1 MSAAMD
7 TDNVFDLPTLGASS
21 DTLKPGARSA
31 EVADLQRN
39 LQKLGFVGIPA
50 NGVYDKVLASI
61 IVMVQRAI
69 MRPETGEVDSFTE
82 ASITRAVSEPGSME
96 ALRIGIAAR
105 EWGQSQGRALAAM
118 PQSVQVVGDDAKP
131 FYMKGEF
138 WVAAAGIAGLFFFLK
153 KTMEP
158 TAVAPIL
165 SGVEP
170 TASGDEDEGVEDPEE
185 FFAGVGDKPR
195 KKRKK
200 RKAKKVEEADDLD
213 GLEDGEV
220 VDVEAKEVPA
230 DAPKA
235 LPEHVPAGDEIPA
248 EVLTPAEEKAAATP
262 AISDAPAPRKR
273 KRRKGPMPK
282 RGPNGAFLPRGRS
295 LADALG
301 EVKPK
306 KRKKRKSRALAES
319 AAGDVD
325 EILGEA
331 GDPEM
336 DD

>member
-50 NGVYDKVLASI
+50 NGVYDKVLAT
-61 IVMVQRAI
+61 IVSLVQKAI

-82 ASITRAVSEPGSME
+82 ASITRAVSDPGSME
-96 ALRIGIAAR
+96 ALRIGLAAR
-105 EWGQSQGRALAAM
+105 EWSQGQGRALAAA
-118 PQSVQVVGDDAKP
+118 PQAVQMIGDDPKP
-131 FYMKGEF
+131 FYLKGEF
-138 WVAAAGIAGLFFFLK
+138 WVAAAGIAGLFFFVK
-153 KTMEP
+153 KAMEP
-158 TAVAPIL
+158 AAPVQPIL

-170 TASGDEDEGVEDPEE
+170 TASDDDGVEDAEE
-185 FFAGVGDKPR
+185 FFAGVGDKPK

-220 VDVEAKEVPA
+220 VDVEVKEVPA
-230 DAPKA
+230 DLPA
-235 LPEHVPAGDEIPA
+235 LPAHEPAADEIPA
-248 EVLTPAEEKAAATP
+248 EVLSPAEEKAAATP
-262 AISDAPAPRKR
+262 AISDAPAPKKR
-273 KRRKGPMPK
+273 RRRKGPMPK

-306 KRKKRKSRALAES
+306 KKRKKRKAKALAES
-319 AAGDVD
+319 AAGEVD

>member
-7 TDNVFDLPTLGASS
+7 TDNVFDLPSLGASS

-39 LQKLGFVGIPA
+39 LQKLGFVGLAA
-50 NGVYDKVLASI
+50 NGVYDKVLAT
-61 IVMVQRAI
+61 IVGLVQKAI

-82 ASITRAVSEPGSME
+82 AAITRAVSEPGSME
-96 ALRIGIAAR
+96 ALRIGLAAR
-105 EWGQSQGRALAAM
+105 EWSQNRGAALAAA
-118 PQSVQVVGDDAKP
+118 PQAVQMIGDDQKP

-138 WVAAAGIAGLFFFLK
+138 WMAAAGIAGLFFFVK
-153 KTMEP
+153 KAMEP
-158 TAVAPIL
+158 SAPVQPIL
-165 SGVEP
+165 SGVAP
-170 TASGDEDEGVEDPEE
+170 TESDDDGVEDAEE
-185 FFAGVGDKPR
+185 FFAGVGDKPK

-200 RKAKKVEEADDLD
+200 RKAKKADEGDDLD

-220 VDVEAKEVPA
+220 VDVEAREVPA
-230 DAPKA
+230 DEPKA
-235 LPEHVPAGDEIPA
+235 LPPKADDEIPV
-248 EVLTPAEEKAAATP
+248 EVVTPAEEAAAATP
-262 AISDAPAPRKR
+262 AVSDAPAPKKR
-273 KRRKGPMPK
+273 RRRKGPMPK

-306 KRKKRKSRALAES
+306 KKRKKRKSKALAES
-319 AAGDVD
+319 AAGEVD